1 VNAAASAFGEARIDS
16 LARRLGVAPSELLA
30 LAGRCARD
38 GARPDARMLRD
49 ELARLRAA
57 PAATQAA
64 AALVRLGCGGYAIDD
79 VERMLGITWAK
90 PR

>member
-1 VNAAASAFGEARIDS
+1 VKASAAALDAARIDS

-38 GARPDARMLRD
+38 GARPDARLLRD
-49 ELARLRAA
+49 EFARLRTA
-57 PAATQAA
+57 PAATRAA

-79 VERMLGITWAK
+79 VERMLGIAWAK
-90 PR
+90 AR